1 MFQEALVELL
11 SFEKCLYLYIINL
24 LINSTSVYPG
34 LALMLSVILIA
45 EKGEIP
51 HFLLTGI

>member
-1 MFQEALVELL
+1 MFQEAHVELL

-45 EKGEIP
+45 EKGENP